1 MSVVL
6 KLTTKPTL
14 FEPVEIDIDGE
25 ILRVKPIT
33 LGGLERI
40 QALQEKAGQ
49 GSIAAIREM
58 IESLLE
64 GKIEILSGLSLD
76 SVVRLIEVA
85 VEKSVKPGAEE
96 KNSPGPGDAGLH

>member
-33 LGGLERI
+33 LGSLERI

-85 VEKSVKPGAEE
+85 VEKSVKPGTEE

>member
-58 IESLLE
+58 IGTLFE
-64 GKIEILSGLSLD
+64 GNLEILSDLPLD
-76 SVVRLIEVA
+76 SAVKLIEVA
-85 VEKSVKPGAEE
+85 VEKSVKPGTEE
-96 KNSPGPGDAGLH
+96 KNLPGPGDAGLH